1 MDRSERRR
9 GGGAGIIAVLIIAV
23 LLLVLVFVFRIREF
37 NVSVAGESRHT
48 TEEIRNDLS
57 YDFLTKNTL
66 YFAWKYRNA
75 TEEPRAPYLQSV
87 RAKIISPSAVQ
98 VVIQEKS
105 LVGRVLYNGNNVY
118 FDRSGN
124 VLEITGDV
132 YEEIPLITGVTMEQP
147 ELYKKLPVNS
157 TTLRNTMLSIAE
169 LMLDSK
175 LNPDEISFDEQS
187 NIFINIGTVVVALGQ
202 DEYLE
207 EKVSNLETIYDKVAA
222 QTGTLNMTA
231 FTGKNETITF
241 TKDEEE
247 TEAETEAP
255 EGSTGETGL
264 EPDDGSGTGNTSDQP
279 ETQETQSQS
288 SSLNSG
294 TTFQA
299 FDSYGT
305 LHNDA
310 QVVGGNIVDSYGNP
324 LAGCYINESGQV
336 VDAYWNI
343 VFTLD
348 GYTAPQSTSDSSS
361 QENADTSSGQQT
373 SETQA
378 SSGLNSNGTF
388 QAFDSNGTL
397 HNDAQV
403 INGVVV
409 DSYGNVLAGCYI
421 NESNQVVDAYWNI
434 VYQF

>member
-9 GGGAGIIAVLIIAV
+9 GPGAWIIAVLIIAIV
-23 LLLVLVFVFRIREF
+23 LLVLVFVFRIREF
-37 NVSVAGESRHT
+37 NVTAAGESRHAP
-48 TEEIRNDLS
+48 EEIQNDLS
-57 YDFLTKNTL
+57 YDFLTRNTL

-75 TEEPRAPYLQSV
+75 AEEPRTPYLQSV
-87 RAKIISPSAVQ
+87 RAKILSPSSVQ
-98 VVIQEKS
+98 VIVQEKS
-105 LVGRVLYNGNNVY
+105 LVGRVLYNGSNVY
-118 FDRSGN
+118 FDRGGI
-124 VLEITGDV
+124 VLEITNDV
-132 YEEIPLITGVTMEQP
+132 YEEIPLVTGVTMEKP
-147 ELYKKLPVNS
+147 ELYKKIPVNS

-169 LMLDSK
+169 LMLESK
-175 LNPDEISFDEQS
+175 LDPDEISFDEQS

-247 TEAETEAP
+247 TEAETETP
-255 EGSTGETGL
+255 ENGSAGTELQPDGSSGSGET
-264 EPDDGSGTGNTSDQP
+264 T
-279 ETQETQSQS
+279 ETAETPETQSQS

-299 FDSYGT
+299 FDTYGT

-310 QVVGGNIVDSYGNP
+310 QVVNGNIVDSYGNP

-348 GYTAPQSTSDSSS
+348 GYTAPQSSSGSTSPEST
-361 QENADTSSGQQT
+361 DTSSAQQT
-373 SETQA
+373 PETQA
-378 SSGLNSNGTF
+378 SSGFNSGGTF
-388 QAFDSNGTL
+388 QAFDSYGTL

>member
-9 GGGAGIIAVLIIAV
+9 GLGAGIIAVLVIAV
-23 LLLVLVFVFRIREF
+23 LLLVLIFVFRIRDF
-37 NVSVAGESRHT
+37 SVSVAGESRHT
-48 TEEIRNDLS
+48 SEEIRNDLS
-57 YDFLTKNTL
+57 YDFLTRNTL

-75 TEEPRAPYLQSV
+75 TEEPRTPYLQSV
-87 RAKIISPSAVQ
+87 RAKILSPSSVQ
-98 VVIQEKS
+98 VIIQEKS
-105 LVGRVLYNGNNVY
+105 LVGRVLYNGSNVY
-118 FDRSGN
+118 FDRGGN
-124 VLEITGDV
+124 VLEITNDV
-132 YEEIPLITGVTMEQP
+132 YEEIPLITGVTMDMP

-169 LMLDSK
+169 LMLESK

-247 TEAETEAP
+247 TETETETP
-255 EGSTGETGL
+255 ESSSGTDVQPDDTSGSGETGYA
-264 EPDDGSGTGNTSDQP
+264 
-279 ETQETQSQS
+279 ETPETQSQNG
-288 SSLNSG
+288 SLNSG

-310 QVVGGNIVDSYGNP
+310 QVVGGNVVDSYGNP

-348 GYTAPQSTSDSSS
+348 GYTAPQSTSGSSS
-361 QENADTSSGQQT
+361 ESPDSSSGQQT
-373 SETQA
+373 PETQA
-378 SSGLNSNGTF
+378 TSGFNSGGTF
-388 QAFDSNGTL
+388 QAFDSYGTL

-403 INGVVV
+403 INGVIV